1 MTCIRKAALCSRRSI
16 AGLLVTALIGSLALQ
31 ISAISGSG
39 AWTSNKGAVSA
50 VAQSAGPHR
59 NNAQTANSWTVDLA
73 VDSAGNIYTATKIP
87 GHGPTDV
94 NPDPNVEKMIGAQER
109 NTSSG
114 VVHKLDPD
122 GNYIWHFVVG
132 GEKSNKVVLTAISID
147 ASGNVY
153 ASGEFTGQM
162 TIIDGDGQKKFFES
176 KVPKKEKPNT
186 YNSDLFTLKLSSDGQ
201 LEWVKAWGGRGFDY
215 LTDTAIGPDG
225 NLFIVGHL
233 QSGGYLDPDSYEAW
247 TADGWNVPKNDKDYF
262 GNAGMS
268 IYGAFVLKLNPQ
280 GGMEF
285 AKPWGVP
292 KAKKL
297 FGGEVTVGHSR
308 SYGVAVD
315 TDGTVISTATFTY
328 RGIVDTDDKGN
339 PTKTTSTTS
348 AKRTSGLLHAMNGDT
363 GAYEWHKEFHTPAQ
377 ISMNPRAVTLG
388 QGGEIYLSGDFRG
401 TPKKKIPEPPQ
412 ELIHEPADGTEPK
425 VSTPLDSVGPL
436 TKLSRFTS
444 NAFLLRVDDNGL
456 TQTVNWAYQWSAAMF
471 DDQLVPMATI
481 TDVSIAP
488 TGDVIAVGGFKGTL
502 NFHSDSGLSPLT
514 SVGTEA
520 GGNPFMM
527 RLNPS
532 GGYKWAN
539 GLEATN
545 AFQILGVETDTNGD
559 LYVSGTFA
567 GKPNAKVDFNPTSS
581 ANLGA
586 VKLSSV
592 QSGHLNGFVARY
604 EANGEL
610 DSADYVD
617 NSTTPVGWDLIRG
630 PTNDE
635 KIIES
640 SAEVVLDEPLCTGGR
655 WEFNRPLGLAV
666 RNYLVDEQKL
676 ANSGKSVGEFIE
688 DTFNDG
694 LSTVPDYNI
703 FWRGSDYDRWGA
715 STSRPES
722 FRRIGWAD
730 NEELEKPS
738 ARIAMFIRNG
748 VLAFDNFDRSPG
760 SSDESDPLREIQ
772 GGSIPDGYKVYLAFA
787 HPGSNF
793 PGSNLQ
799 EDGTPL
805 YPGAVDYPDIK
816 EEECQPTADFRID
829 PAPLDEDGLEGNE
842 NARDAVVVGEDGRT
856 ASFAVVLTHKPFGP
870 VTIELDVHDS
880 TEVAQLTYQGSST
893 TSLVFGP
900 DNWDVPQ
907 TVAVTGFDDSDLDG
921 DVTSWITARV
931 DHDISSYE
939 YASVASQNLKVI
951 TEDDDKPANPD
962 LDGDTIL
969 NEEEVSGC
977 EEDPDCDDDGIN
989 DNNEIYAC
997 VLRADCDG
1005 DGVGDLDE
1013 ISQACIQ
1020 DPACTGE
1027 EPGEPDPV
1035 PVVVDPGESIVVPAP
1050 PPPPPPPI
1058 ETPAPVE
1065 QPPAPPEPIDEL
1077 VDENDFIGADFDGDG
1092 LTDDV
1097 DPDDFESDIDGDGLL
1112 DGEDLDPVDDDV
1124 DNDGEIDG
1132 DDPDPTNPDTDGD
1145 GILDGDDPD
1154 ADGDGVDD
1162 ASENAGTVEGPDSGS
1177 DIADNSVEEN
1187 AALPQQTPNP
1197 DSSQGGLTD
1206 RIADL
1211 PLAAVAATAA
1221 LAVAAAATA
1230 TAAIAGPSLF
1240 SWILRGSLGVWLFSL
1255 LFGRRGV
1262 RCFTCDLKLVKH
1274 SGLWVDK
1281 DSKWAVG
1288 INDHIH
1294 VPADFS
1300 EKDRNKYLE
1309 EVQKISQSLNP

>member
-16 AGLLVTALIGSLALQ
+16 AGLLVTALIGSFALQ
-31 ISAISGSG
+31 ISPISEAG
-39 AWTSNKGAVSA
+39 AWTSNKAAVS
-50 VAQSAGPHR
+50 VLTQSQNPHFKKLR
-59 NNAQTANSWTVDLA
+59 THAWTVDSA

-87 GHGPTDV
+87 GHGKTDV
-94 NPDPNVEKMIGAQER
+94 NPKIGVQESYVIGEQAEDA
-109 NTSSG
+109 SSG
-114 VVHKLDPD
+114 VVHKLDSD
-122 GNYIWHFVVG
+122 GNYIWHFEVG
-132 GEKSNKVVLTAISID
+132 GKGSRLVYLTAIAVDS
-147 ASGNVY
+147 SGNVY
-153 ASGEFTGQM
+153 ASGH
-162 TIIDGDGQKKFFES
+162 FEKS
-176 KVPKKEKPNT
+176 LVVNKQPYESRKYKNEYT
-186 YNSDLFTLKLSSDGQ
+186 SDLFTLKLDPDGNF
-201 LEWVKAWGGRGFDY
+201 EWFKRWGGIGDDF
-215 LTDTAIGPDG
+215 LTDIAIGPND
-225 NLFIVGHL
+225 NLFLVGHL
-233 QSGGYLDPDSYEAW
+233 QRGGYLDPESYEAW
-247 TADGWNVPKNDKDYF
+247 VNGDDPNNEYF
-262 GNAGMS
+262 GKSSRTA
-268 IYGAFVLKLNPQ
+268 YGAFVLKLDPE
-280 GGMEF
+280 GKVKF
-285 AKPWGVP
+285 AEPWGVP
-292 KAKKL
+292 SADNRGHVKA
-297 FGGEVTVGHSR
+297 FS
-308 SYGVAVD
+308 VAIQA
-315 TDGTVISTATFTY
+315 DGTVISTATFTKK
-328 RGIVDTDDKGN
+328 IAVATVDGSENLIGDN
-339 PTKTTSTTS
+339 SN
-348 AKRTSGLLHAMNGDT
+348 KRQTGLLRAID
-363 GAYEWHKEFHTPAQ
+363 
-377 ISMNPRAVTLG
+377 AVTGEYKWHVPFQTGSDKVDMAPTALTLG
-388 QGGEIYLSGDFRG
+388 PAGDIYVGGYFRNPFKNKSVPA
-401 TPKKKIPEPPQ
+401 PKR
-412 ELIHEPADGTEPK
+412 LFDPARD
-425 VSTPLDSVGPL
+425 STKLDSSGSGTL
-436 TKLSRFTS
+436 LARS
-444 NAFLLRVDDNGL
+444 NSAFLVKTNEVGEGI
-456 TQTVNWAYQWSAAMF
+456 WAYQWAAKKIGTQSPSVHIN
-471 DDQLVPMATI
+471 DISV
-481 TDVSIAP
+481 AP
-488 TGDVIAVGGFKGTL
+488 DGDVIAVGGIRGILQFHKGSEL
-502 NFHSDSGLSPLT
+502 RELE
-514 SVGTEA
+514 SVGTQ
-520 GGNPFMM
+520 GTGNPFMM
-527 RLNPS
+527 RLNPY

-539 GLEATN
+539 SLKAKTH
-545 AFQILGVETDTNGD
+545 FQILEVETDTDGL
-559 LYVSGTFA
+559 LYVSGGFT
-567 GKPNAKVDFNPTSS
+567 GWPNNKAEFNPTSP
-581 ANLGA
+581 AGLGR
-586 VKLSSV
+586 VELFSTQV
-592 QSGHLNGFVARY
+592 GHINGFVARY
-604 EANGEL
+604 KADGEL
-610 DSADYVD
+610 HGVSYVD
-617 NSTTPVGWDLIRG
+617 DSTTPVGWDLIRG

-635 KIIES
+635 EIIGS
-640 SAEVVLDEPLCTGGR
+640 SAEVVLDEPLCAGGR
-655 WEFNRPLGLAV
+655 WEFDRPPGLAV
-666 RNYLVDEQKL
+666 RNYLVDQQKL
-676 ANSGKSVGEFIE
+676 ASSGKSVGEFIE
-688 DTFNDG
+688 ETFNDG

-703 FWRGSDYDRWGA
+703 FWKGSDYDRWGA
-715 STSRPES
+715 STFRPES
-722 FRRIGWAD
+722 FRRIGWATS
-730 NEELEKPS
+730 EELEKPS
-738 ARIAMFIRNG
+738 ARITMFIRNG
-748 VLAFDNFDRSPG
+748 VLTFDNFDQSTS
-760 SSDESDPLREIQ
+760 SSDESYPLREIE
-772 GGSIPDGYKVYLAFA
+772 GGSVPDGFKVYLAFA
-787 HPGSNF
+787 HPGVNF
-793 PGSNLQ
+793 AGSNLQ
-799 EDGTPL
+799 EDGTSGR
-805 YPGAVDYPDIK
+805 PGPVNYPDVTIQD
-816 EEECQPTADFRID
+816 CDPAADFTMT
-829 PAPLDEDGLEGNE
+829 PNKAVVGKDEFEGNE
-842 NARDAVVVGEDGRT
+842 NARDAILVGEDGT
-856 ASFAVVLTHKPFGP
+856 EASFDVVLTHQPFGP
-870 VTIELDVHDS
+870 VTIKIGASDS

-893 TSLVFGP
+893 TSLVFEP

-907 TVAVTGFDDSDLDG
+907 TVTVTGFDDSDLDG

-969 NEEEVSGC
+969 NEDEVSGC

-997 VLRADCDG
+997 VLKADCDG

-1077 VDENDFIGADFDGDG
+1077 INEDAFIGADFDGDG

-1112 DGEDLDPVDDDV
+1112 DGEDLDPLDDDV

-1177 DIADNSVEEN
+1177 DIADDSVEEN

-1197 DSSQGGLTD
+1197 DGSQGGLTD